1 MFSTLKLFI
10 IGIVNGTFEIYL
22 KLKVVVAIVFAD
34 DVVVVVVIDVQFQND
49 GPKILINC

>member
-1 MFSTLKLFI
+1 LFI

-22 KLKVVVAIVFAD
+22 KLKVVVAIVVAA
-34 DVVVVVVIDVQFQND
+34 DVVVAVADARFQND